1 VYDIRATFTP
11 ESVSCMCEM
20 KEEVAPRFPKLKKEV
35 FDVVLSPDL
44 FPTPESLGAYYDTF
58 LNGIYEVR

>member
-1 VYDIRATFTP
+1 
-11 ESVSCMCEM
+11 MCEM